1 MKMKNLLLSL
11 ALICGLS
18 AFSQDNGTM
27 SPANRDLLEE
37 LTEQENQRVSRV
49 NTFLQNNPTVKAT
62 LVNDGFT
69 LMHIHDVRNGKPI
82 YRSTENLEAARATK
96 TAELWTGGSLG
107 LDLDGLGMT
116 VGVWD
121 GGPADDGHVE
131 FENAAGTQSRME
143 IVDAVVVDGDTGFSS
158 HGTHVAG
165 TISANGT
172 NPSARGMASRVN
184 VKSFNW
190 TNDSAE
196 MTTEA
201 GDLVSPLLISNHS
214 YGVPINQGNGNQL
227 DADFIGAYSSGA
239 ATVDNITRNNPKY
252 LPVMSAGNSGNVSY
266 PGGMFPGYDKLTGDK
281 NAKNSLIV
289 ANANPIATEQP
300 IFSGNYELSSL
311 AINSGSSE
319 GPTDDLRIKPDIAAD
334 GTNLLSPTPGNSYST
349 FSGTSMS
356 SPNTAG
362 TLVLLQQYYNQ
373 LNGEYMNSATLKALV
388 CHTAID
394 EFEFNPVNPNHTL
407 GPDPIFGWGLLNARA
422 SAQTI
427 EAANNSLAVIDELN
441 LAQGDTYT
449 FTFSAQAGEKLS
461 ATICWTDLPGPIAN
475 GPANDPTPRLVNDL
489 DLRISDGTTT
499 YLPWRLDF
507 DPVNGFST
515 VKGDNSVDNIERVEI
530 EVPANGTYT
539 LTVSHK
545 GTIQGGGA
553 GPFDPGNQ
561 DFSLIVTGN
570 NLVLSVDEND
580 LARKLAVYP
589 NPSNG
594 EFTIAFPSNPNSLD
608 NNVKIDVYDIQ
619 GRLVYANN
627 FVNNN
632 SMFKE
637 TIALD
642 NAKAGIYMV
651 NISEG
656 NRTTSHKLIIE

>member
-1 MKMKNLLLSL
+1 MKNLLLSVV
-11 ALICGLS
+11 LICGLS
-18 AFSQDNGTM
+18 AFSQDSTSM
-27 SPANRDLLEE
+27 SQVNRDLLQE
-37 LTEQENQRVSRV
+37 LTEQENQRVNRV
-49 NTFLQNNPTVKAT
+49 NNFLQNNPTVKAT

-69 LMHIHDVRNGKPI
+69 LIHIYDVINGKPI

-107 LDLDGLGMT
+107 LDLDGAGMT

-131 FENAAGTQSRME
+131 FENEAGTDTRME
-143 IVDAVVVDGDTGFSS
+143 IIDPVVVDGDTGFSS

-172 NPSARGMASRVN
+172 NPSARGMASKVS

-190 TNDSAE
+190 TNDSSE
-196 MTTEA
+196 MLTEA
-201 GDLVSPLLISNHS
+201 GDLVSPMLVSNHS

-227 DADFIGAYSSGA
+227 DADFIGAYTSGA
-239 ATVDNITRNNPKY
+239 VTVDNITRNNPKY

-266 PGGMFPGYDKLTGDK
+266 PGGMFPGFDKLTGDK

-289 ANANPIATEQP
+289 ANANPIASEQP
-300 IFSGNYELSSL
+300 LFSGNYELTSL
-311 AINSGSSE
+311 SINSGSSE

-334 GTNLLSPTPGNSYST
+334 GTNLLSSTPGNTYSI

-362 TLVLLQQYYNQ
+362 TLILLQQYFNQ
-373 LNGEYMNSATLKALV
+373 LNGVYMNSATLKALV

-394 EFEFNPVNPNHTL
+394 EFDFNPVNPNHTK
-407 GPDPIFGWGLLNARA
+407 GPDPVFGWGLLNARA

-427 EAANNSLAVIDELN
+427 AAANNSLAVIDELN
-441 LAQGDTYT
+441 LSQGETYT

-461 ATICWTDLPGPIAN
+461 ATICWTDLPGPPAN
-475 GPANDPTPRLVNDL
+475 GAANDPTPRLVNDL

-499 YLPWRLDF
+499 YLPWRLNL
-507 DPVNGFST
+507 DPVSGFST
-515 VKGDNSVDNIERVEI
+515 TQADNSVDNIERVDI
-530 EVPANGTYT
+530 DVPANGMYT
-539 LTVSHK
+539 LTVTHK
-545 GTIQGGGA
+545 GNLQGGGA

-561 DFSLIVTGN
+561 DFSLIITGN

-580 LARKLAVYP
+580 LARRLAVYP

-594 EFTIAFPSNPNSLD
+594 EFTIAFESNLNSTD
-608 NNVKIDVYDIQ
+608 NTVKVDVYDLQ
-619 GRLVYANN
+619 GRLVYANK
-627 FVNNN
+627 FTNNG
-632 SMFKE
+632 SIFKE
-637 TIALD
+637 TITLD

>member
-1 MKMKNLLLSL
+1 MKNLLLFI
-11 ALICGLS
+11 LIVFSCLS
-18 AFSQDNGTM
+18 FGQVTDSNL
-27 SPANRDLLEE
+27 SEANRALLIQ
-37 LTEQENQRVSRV
+37 LNEQENERINRVQ
-49 NTFLQNNPTVKAT
+49 NFLQNHPNVKAT
-62 LVNDGFT
+62 LINDGFT

-96 TAELWTGGSLG
+96 TVELWTGGSLG

-131 FENAAGTQSRME
+131 FENDAGTDTRME
-143 IVDAVVVDGDTGFSS
+143 IIDPVVVDGDTGFSS

-201 GDLVSPLLISNHS
+201 GDLASPMLVSNHS

-266 PGGMFPGYDKLTGDK
+266 PGGMFPGFDKLTGDK

-289 ANANPIATEQP
+289 ANANPIASEQP
-300 IFSGNYELSSL
+300 AFSGNYELTSL

-334 GTNLLSPTPGNSYST
+334 GTNLLSPTPANGYST

-362 TLVLLQQYYNQ
+362 TLILLQQYYNQ
-373 LNGEYMNSATLKALV
+373 LFGEYMNSATLKSLV

-394 EFEFNPVNPNHTL
+394 EFDVNPVNPNHTM
-407 GPDPIFGWGLLNARA
+407 GPDPVFGWGLLNARA
-422 SAQTI
+422 AAQTI
-427 EAANNSLAVIDELN
+427 ASANNSLAVIDELN

-449 FTFSAQAGEKLS
+449 FTFSAQAGSKLS

-499 YLPWRLDF
+499 FLPWRLNF
-507 DPVNGFST
+507 DPVNGFT
-515 VKGDNSVDNIERVEI
+515 TTKADNSVDNIERVDI
-530 EVPANGTYT
+530 EVPTNGMYT

-545 GTIQGGGA
+545 GNIQGGGA

-561 DFSLIVTGN
+561 DFSLIITGN

-580 LARKLAVYP
+580 LSRNLTVYP
-589 NPSNG
+589 NPSKG
-594 EFTIAFPSNPNSLD
+594 EFTIAFESNLNSVD
-608 NNVKIDVYDIQ
+608 NTVKVDVYDLQ
-619 GRLVYANN
+619 GRLVYNNN
-627 FVNNN
+627 FMNTA
-632 SMFKE
+632 SLFKE
-637 TIALD
+637 TITLE
-642 NAKAGIYMV
+642 NAKAGVYMV

-656 NRTTSHKLIIE
+656 NRTTSHKLIIQ

>member
-1 MKMKNLLLSL
+1 MKNLLLFIVVTFSYLSFGQVSDNNLSEANKALL
-11 ALICGLS
+11 AKI
-18 AFSQDNGTM
+18 N
-27 SPANRDLLEE
+27 
-37 LTEQENQRVSRV
+37 EQENERINRVQ
-49 NTFLQNNPTVKAT
+49 NFLQSHPNVKAT
-62 LVNDGFT
+62 LINDGFT
-69 LMHIHDVRNGKPI
+69 IMHIHDVRNGKPI

-121 GGPADDGHVE
+121 GGPADGSHVE
-131 FENAAGTQSRME
+131 FQNAAGTQTRIE
-143 IVDAVVVDGDTGFSS
+143 IIDPVVVDDDTSGFSS

-165 TISANGT
+165 TISAKGS
-172 NPSARGMASRVN
+172 NPSARGMASQVS

-196 MTTEA
+196 MTSQA
-201 GDLVSPLLISNHS
+201 GDLVSPMLISNHS
-214 YGVPINQGNGNQL
+214 YGVPINQNDGSQL

-266 PGGMFPGYDKLTGDK
+266 PGGMFPGFDKLTGDK

-289 ANANPIATEQP
+289 ANANPIASELP
-300 IFSGNYELSSL
+300 AFSGNYELTSL

-334 GTNLLSPTPGNSYST
+334 GTNLLSPTPGNTYST
-349 FSGTSMS
+349 FSGTSMA

-394 EFEFNPVNPNHTL
+394 EFDINPVNPNHTM
-407 GPDPIFGWGLLNARA
+407 GPDPVFGWGLLNARA

-427 EAANNSLAVIDELN
+427 AADNGASAVIDELN
-441 LAQGDTYT
+441 LAQGETYT
-449 FTFSAQAGEKLS
+449 FMFSAQAGEKLS

-499 YLPWRLDF
+499 YLPWRLNF
-507 DPVNGFST
+507 DSATGYST
-515 VKGDNSVDNIERVEI
+515 TKGDNSVDNIERVDI
-530 EVPANGTYT
+530 EVPTDGMYT
-539 LTVSHK
+539 LTVTHK
-545 GTIQGGGA
+545 GNIQGGGA

-561 DFSLIVTGN
+561 DFSLIITGN

-580 LARKLAVYP
+580 LSRKLAVYP
-589 NPSNG
+589 NPSKG
-594 EFTIAFPSNPNSLD
+594 EFTITFESNLNSID
-608 NNVKIDVYDIQ
+608 NNVKVDVYDLQ
-619 GRLVYANN
+619 GRLVYNRTYANT
-627 FVNNN
+627 
-632 SMFKE
+632 SSIFKE
-637 TIALD
+637 TINLV

-656 NRTTSHKLIIE
+656 NRTTSHKLVIE